1 MFVFFKQG
9 EFTAY
14 YDIITI
20 TAYFNAS
27 SRFYKNMQI
36 KHSLDDDWLQ
46 LIDLSVMQLSLVFV
60 YYLFGTANS
69 KYVVG
74 VI

>member
-1 MFVFFKQG
+1 MHHLDF
-9 EFTAY
+9 
-14 YDIITI
+14 I
-20 TAYFNAS
+20 
-27 SRFYKNMQI
+27 KNMQI

-46 LIDLSVMQLSLVFV
+46 LIDLSVMQLGLVFV